1 MAARGYTWVLIKISY
16 DAVAKLITCLTVK
29 RKAFRFAPYAQF
41 TSIWFYSLN
50 EDDEIDSAWPTATN
64 SMTPRELHRWRR
76 SLFSVYVGNLPC
88 NMTKV
93 SFFSWVIDCN
103 NNYCFYVFILL
114 SLCSPFLSAERVK
127 VFFQRPL
134 AHIVAYYVCSAQSLY
149 GMYSS
154 TFINFLVHLSWLLYQ
169 YKDQSLG
176 KQ

>member
-16 DAVAKLITCLTVK
+16 DAVAKLITCLSVK
-29 RKAFRFAPYAQF
+29 KKAFHIAPYAQF

-50 EDDEIDSAWPTATN
+50 EDDEIDRAWPAATN

-93 SFFSWVIDCN
+93 SFFVWVIDC

-127 VFFQRPL
+127 VFIQRPL

-149 GMYSS
+149 GIYSS
-154 TFINFLVHLSWLLYQ
+154 FINFLVHLSWLLYQ

>member
-1 MAARGYTWVLIKISY
+1 MAARGHTWVLIKISD
-16 DAVAKLITCLTVK
+16 DAVAKLITCLAVK
-29 RKAFRFAPYAQF
+29 KKAFHIAPYAQF

-50 EDDEIDSAWPTATN
+50 EDDEIDHAWPAATN

-93 SFFSWVIDCN
+93 SF
-103 NNYCFYVFILL
+103 FYVFILL

-149 GMYSS
+149 GIYSS
-154 TFINFLVHLSWLLYQ
+154 FINFFVHLSWLLYQ